1 MFGECFPER
10 TILWEQLIESKKLSD
25 VINSASE
32 EYLKLYSA
40 NCASAKDKDSVL
52 FLGWLNVFQSLTS
65 HFVDGDAR
73 SASKATKRTLFAM
86 ILNAV
91 YLGLCQQM
99 AETAEKISLSSS
111 TTSTDNISKPS
122 DDIAMHRICG
132 WALKSVSPDQ
142 LPVESDKLKLVK
154 ELVLSKDDK
163 KLLPLPVQYLDRG
176 GLNLSEA

>member
-1 MFGECFPER
+1 
-10 TILWEQLIESKKLSD
+10 
-25 VINSASE
+25 
-32 EYLKLYSA
+32 
-40 NCASAKDKDSVL
+40 
-52 FLGWLNVFQSLTS
+52 
-65 HFVDGDAR
+65 
-73 SASKATKRTLFAM
+73 
-86 ILNAV
+86 
-91 YLGLCQQM
+91 M